1 MKKFVLTALL
11 LIILFGVNVFAL
23 TWNETVNLAAK
34 NSNEL
39 ASAQKGLESTEWTY
53 KKSWSAFL
61 PQLSASASLSN
72 SQSGTTAAW
81 SESYSYGLSA
91 TQYLFKGTEGFYSI
105 QSAYANVEYAKASLQ
120 STKASVLYDLR
131 SAFVDVLVGQENV
144 LLLEK
149 ILKQRQENTELIQ
162 LRYDSGKEDK
172 GNLMG
177 TRADEAGAKYDL
189 SSAKRDLK
197 LARLKLSQLL
207 ESKVIKV
214 EEGVGYEGRG
224 VREVNFDEML
234 MSTPTYIMT
243 KKQLESSALA
253 YNATISGFLPSVS
266 LSGSLRNTGSDW
278 PPDSTNKS
286 WSLNFSYPFFP
297 GGSNVAD
304 RASYSA
310 KLNQARED
318 FEQSIKDLRYTLE
331 QAYEDFYDS
340 LEALEVSK
348 ISMVANEE
356 RAKISRVKYLNGLTN
371 YDEWDRIESAYIQAQ
386 KSLLNYEKSAMLA
399 EALWHKTYG
408 GYVK

>member
-1 MKKFVLTALL
+1 MRKFVLAFILL
-11 LIILFGVNVFAL
+11 LFILCANGLAL
-23 TWNETVNLAAK
+23 TWDEAVNLAAK

-39 ASAQKGLESTEWTY
+39 ISAQKGLESTEWSY
-53 KKSWSAFL
+53 KRAFSTFL

-91 TQYLFKGTEGFYSI
+91 SQSLFRGTEGIYSI
-105 QSAYANVEYAKASLQ
+105 QSAYANVEYEKASLQ

-131 SAFVDVLVGQENV
+131 SAFITVLIAQENV
-144 LLLEK
+144 KLLEK
-149 ILKQRQENTELIQ
+149 ILDQRKSNAQLIQ

-177 TRADEAGAKYDL
+177 TNADEAGAKYDL

-207 ESKVIKV
+207 GV
-214 EEGVGYEGRG
+214 EIDNVEGQNG
-224 VREVNFDEML
+224 VRAPAEVKIDEMIPQ
-234 MSTPTYIMT
+234 TPSYIMYQ
-243 KKQLESSALA
+243 KQLESSELA
-253 YNATISGFLPSVS
+253 YKATISGFLPSVS

-304 RASYSA
+304 RASYA
-310 KLNQARED
+310 ARLDAARED
-318 FEQSIKDLRYTLE
+318 FKQSIKDLKYSLE
-331 QAYEDFYDS
+331 QSYEDLNDS
-340 LEALEVSK
+340 LEALEVAKVSL
-348 ISMVANEE
+348 AADEE
-356 RAKISRVKYLNGLTN
+356 RAKIARVKYLNGLTN
-371 YDEWDRIESAYIQAQ
+371 YDEWDRIESSYIQAQ
-386 KSLLNYEKSAMLA
+386 KSLLNYKKSAMSA